1 MILSKRI
8 CGGENRSHNMQN
20 GWEYPYQ
27 WLRLALAS
35 FLIGVFVATLWRSSL
50 DLLIGVLGGSILAV
64 SVGCIIYQV
73 YRRAWVKIIIVLS
86 VGVFFLFLGMM
97 RFTTTQTQ
105 SGDNHI
111 VSLMGVKK
119 SFIGKVI
126 AEPERLIDKQRLIID
141 IDNLEG
147 TLLMTTR
154 LYPAYAYYDVVSF
167 ECEIQKPGQFDSFDY
182 EKYLRAKN
190 IDAVCYYP
198 KISKVIHT
206 RENGISYLFVIK
218 QNLLDTI
225 NRALPEPHA
234 SLLAGILIGAKKGLP
249 DDVME
254 QFNRV
259 GLTHI
264 IAISGYNITLVIR
277 FVLIL
282 APWVWINRRHAIWLM
297 IPCIG
302 IFVILV
308 GGQASVIRAA
318 LFGIIGALAYTIGR
332 AQSMTNA
339 LLLTAGLMVAVNP
352 WILRYDVGFQLSFLA
367 TVGLIYISP
376 LFESRGTGFLHSIKE
391 VVIATFSATIVTLP
405 LVLFIF
411 GRLSV
416 ISIIANVFVVPLTP
430 FVMAVGG
437 IVALIASFVSSDVQT
452 LAYMSFPAWVLLEY
466 ILRVVEFLSSW
477 RYASISIEWFSWP
490 WMVISY
496 VLLGW
501 VMYVLSLRKRKSRH
515 WGMMQDYK
523 NV

>member
-1 MILSKRI
+1 MSVL
-8 CGGENRSHNMQN
+8 
-20 GWEYPYQ
+20 YPYQ
-27 WLRLALAS
+27 VLRIAIIGFLVGVSFATIWIAPIQWLVGVGIGCIAIIILS
-35 FLIGVFVATLWRSSL
+35 WIKKVHSIVIIGLIGL
-50 DLLIGVLGGSILAV
+50 
-64 SVGCIIYQV
+64 
-73 YRRAWVKIIIVLS
+73 
-86 VGVFFLFLGMM
+86 FFIFGMM
-97 RFTTTQTQ
+97 RFWFSAQRL
-105 SGDNHI
+105 GDDHI
-111 VSLMGVKK
+111 VSRIGQSQLL
-119 SFIGKVI
+119 SGKVI
-126 AEPERLIDKQRLIID
+126 AEPERLIDKQRLTID
-141 IDNLEG
+141 IDHLEG

-154 LYPAYAYYDVVSF
+154 LYPEYVYHDVVFF

-198 KISKVIHT
+198 KISKVVHT
-206 RENGISYLFVIK
+206 QGNIVSYLFVIK
-218 QNLLDTI
+218 KKMLATI

-367 TVGLIYISP
+367 TAGLVYISP
-376 LFESRGTGFLHSIKE
+376 LFESRGTGFLHGMKE
-391 VVIATFSATIVTLP
+391 IVIATFSATIATLP

-430 FVMAVGG
+430 FVMAIGG
-437 IVALIASFVSSDVQT
+437 IVTLMTSLVSLDVQT
-452 LAYMSFPAWVLLEY
+452 LAYVSFPAWVLLEY
-466 ILRVVEFLSSW
+466 VLRVVEFFSSW
-477 RYASISIEWFSWP
+477 RYASIPIEWFSWP
-490 WMVISY
+490 WMAISY
-496 VLLGW
+496 FLLCW
-501 VMYVLSLRKRKSRH
+501 VIYALSMRKRKSRH
-515 WGMMQDYK
+515 WGMMQD
-523 NV
+523 VRMSE